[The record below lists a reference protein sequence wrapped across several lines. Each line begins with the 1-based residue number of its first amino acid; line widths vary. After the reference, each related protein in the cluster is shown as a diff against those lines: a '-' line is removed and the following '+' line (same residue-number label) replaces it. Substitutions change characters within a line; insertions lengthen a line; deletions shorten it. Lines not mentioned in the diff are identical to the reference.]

1 MPWKVRAETR
11 VGLVAGSEA
20 AFSTC
25 WADPRDHCR
34 RRQLTH
40 ADWQTLASLPAASL
54 PAPIRT
60 AIKPALARLPPRVE
74 ERKKAEL
81 DEMMGKLK
89 GLGNSI
95 LGSSRSDARC

>member
-1 MPWKVRAETR
+1 MLPW
-11 VGLVAGSEA
+11 
-20 AFSTC
+20 
-25 WADPRDHCR
+25 
-34 RRQLTH
+34 LTS
-40 ADWQTLASLPAASL
+40 ADWRTLDSLPAASL

-60 AIKPALARLPPRVE
+60 AVKPALARLPPRVE

-95 LGSSRSDARC
+95 LGSSQFAVRR